1 MPVPAQSSLATSPM
15 TMTTTKRIHHS
26 LESISGP
33 WIKAS
38 NTIRVS
44 HCTNQYRSYKPLF
57 DCPFRL
63 YSDQRLQVSVALSLN
78 REHLLLIIR
87 TYKTWFYG
95 LYINTAR
102 NIIIDSCTIADSAVG
117 ILPFV
122 MGPASKSSYSRDRHT
137 KQDLPFSFRPLT
149 RSRGQYYYHPK
160 LHDHR
165 RDHTNRLQRCTR
177 YDLCQCNQWSYSYT
191 YGGRPSI

>member
-1 MPVPAQSSLATSPM
+1 MSELFVPHRTISCLVSNGWLTVSKEMLVPAQSFVATSPM

-26 LESISGP
+26 PEWISGP

-44 HCTNQYRSYKPLF
+44 HCTNQHRSYKPLLDF
-57 DCPFRL
+57 CPSRL
-63 YSDQRLQVSVALSLN
+63 YSDQRLHVSVSLDLSLSLN

-117 ILPFV
+117 ILPIV
-122 MGPASKSSYSRDRHT
+122 TGPAGKSS
-137 KQDLPFSFRPLT
+137 
-149 RSRGQYYYHPK
+149 
-160 LHDHR
+160 
-165 RDHTNRLQRCTR
+165 
-177 YDLCQCNQWSYSYT
+177 
-191 YGGRPSI
+191 